1 MRKALSWMWLTLLL
15 KLLLWQIQTIGQYLT
30 CDMIKRLHE
39 NAALFKLMHLEI
51 LLMYEGFFVSLRADT
66 RYMFFKN

>member
-1 MRKALSWMWLTLLL
+1 MHKALSWMWLTLLL
-15 KLLLWQIQTIGQYLT
+15 KLLLWHIQTIGQYLT

-39 NAALFKLMHLEI
+39 NAALFQADA
-51 LLMYEGFFVSLRADT
+51 FFVSFRADT